1 MKGIIDMEVKNMNFA
16 DITSKD
22 VENLNGMQNQIK
34 TKDGKDVILLAYEK

>member
-1 MKGIIDMEVKNMNFA
+1 MEVKNMNFA